1 MVSLPQ
7 ESALPSWLLASNRV
21 QPSTAGHSPQQQQS
35 LPAGVAAAAG
45 QGQDNTLHLRREDE
59 ASLEEL
65 TALCIQ
71 PADNKAAATGTNE
84 MADITT
90 TNTQGTALVH
100 ANHDSSDLDRADTHD
115 STSTANLL
123 PMLQTGGTP
132 QKPSPPLLPPAE
144 PGGTVMPNQVIQAAA
159 VGIGDGGGAA
169 TGLKVAADAPA
180 ASAAPLQAV
189 GGTTTALAA
198 AVEVE
203 DDDEAAPLVSNRT
216 NPFLDIMCGRFSSN
230 TLACAGGNSPTRA
243 HSPQRTLPFLH
254 SPLFPAGT
262 GSNAYWPA
270 PPDGGGNL
278 GVLAAARDS
287 SACSHAEPFG
297 LSVTSTPDV
306 ASLPSVFTAASS
318 SPAGLVPPVS
328 SAPDLA
334 SAPPAE
340 ADAPAAQVPRLL
352 YVAVFLTR
360 ASREVL
366 LSMVP
371 PVHPLLRGDHMTLL
385 YRPSL
390 PQLLQF
396 PLGAQVDLR
405 VLGCAADARVQ
416 AVFVE
421 APAWL
426 ETASASTHVTISVA
440 PGCKA
445 VDAGP
450 LIRDALQQAALA
462 SAADLAYAPAG
473 LGAYQHFEEALP
485 LVGRLGVL
493 VDAPA
498 ATARSMGWAAG
509 AAGDGVAGGAGGGQ
523 HTGLGLSE
531 AVVYS
536 VEELAA
542 AGCFGAIDQTALDGF
557 RRRHGHLLQVGCSA
571 RCCFVLCDGAGFGYP

>member
-1 MVSLPQ
+1 MQ
-7 ESALPSWLLASNRV
+7 
-21 QPSTAGHSPQQQQS
+21 
-35 LPAGVAAAAG
+35 
-45 QGQDNTLHLRREDE
+45 LRREDE

-65 TALCIQ
+65 TALCTQ
-71 PADNKAAATGTNE
+71 PADNKAAANGTNE
-84 MADITT
+84 MAGITT
-90 TNTQGTALVH
+90 NNNSTQGTALVH

-132 QKPSPPLLPPAE
+132 QKPSPPLLPPPE
-144 PGGTVMPNQVIQAAA
+144 PGGTVVTHNQVIQAAVA
-159 VGIGDGGGAA
+159 AGGIGDGGGAA
-169 TGLKVAADAPA
+169 TGLKVAADAPTA
-180 ASAAPLQAV
+180 GAAPLQAA

-198 AVEVE
+198 AVGVE
-203 DDDEAAPLVSNRT
+203 DDGEAAPLVTNRT
-216 NPFLDIMCGRFSSN
+216 NPFLDIMCGRFPSN

-243 HSPQRTLPFLH
+243 HSPQRTSPFLH
-254 SPLFPAGT
+254 SPILPAAGT
-262 GSNAYWPA
+262 GSNAYSPA
-270 PPDGGGNL
+270 PPGRGGNL
-278 GVLAAARDS
+278 GVLAAARDP
-287 SACSHAEPFG
+287 SASSHAEPFG

-306 ASLPSVFTAASS
+306 ASLSSVFTAASS
-318 SPAGLVPPVS
+318 SPAGLAVPPVS
-328 SAPDLA
+328 PAPDLA
-334 SAPPAE
+334 SASPAV

-352 YVAVFLTR
+352 YVAVFLTP

-421 APAWL
+421 APTWL
-426 ETASASTHVTISVA
+426 ETASASAHVTISVA

-493 VDAPA
+493 VDAPP
-498 ATARSMGWAAG
+498 ATAHSMGWAAAG
-509 AAGDGVAGGAGGGQ
+509 AAAGDVVRAGGAGGGSQ
-523 HTGLGLSE
+523 CCTGLLGLSE

-542 AGCFGAIDQTALDGF
+542 ASCFGAINQTALDCF
-557 RRRHGHLLQVGCSA
+557 RRRHGHLLQVGFA
-571 RCCFVLCDGAGFGYP
+571 RLAAVSCCVRRCRGLGTRRGAPCCAADSLAACISVAPALLQTALHPC